1 MPCSNYGELIIETKK
16 VRDILSKISDS
27 RLDLMKKSVFIT
39 LGYRQNLAAAITFLA
54 ESVSVIPLTKVNP
67 RQIKEIQREG
77 KNRDRGAYI

>member
-54 ESVSVIPLTKVNP
+54 ESVIPLTKVNP

-77 KNRDRGAYI
+77 KNRGRGTYI